1 MKQLIAI
8 LGTFCALTTL
18 SAEVKVAPSL
28 TPIYEEILECNNGT
42 LFLIDVGGTLLIHK
56 DPVLHTSHEKWK
68 AEWFQEHYPNLTL
81 EEKIPLIR
89 AVETD
94 KRCWVLSAA
103 WPDLIEK
110 AQERQIKSI
119 AFTKC
124 LIHPSLVNLRLDW
137 LKSFG
142 LDFHDD
148 LNELPYQ
155 NDLFIYTNGVIQT
168 GQKLKGP
175 VLKEVLSKLKER
187 PLKIVFVDDRLEQVK
202 SVEEACKEMNIPFVG
217 FHYTAFEASPSLD
230 EAIANKQLEIL
241 AKEHRWVSHEDLTPA
256 TQNTE

>member
-1 MKQLIAI
+1 MKQLIII
-8 LGTFCALTTL
+8 LGAFCALVTL
-18 SAEVKVAPSL
+18 SAEIRVAPNLDS
-28 TPIYEEILECNNGT
+28 IYEEIPQCDSNT

-68 AEWFQEHYPNLTL
+68 AKWFQEHYPHLTL
-81 EEKIPLIR
+81 EEKVPLIR

-94 KRCWVLSAA
+94 KKCWLLSDT
-103 WPDLIEK
+103 WPNLIEK
-110 AQERQIKSI
+110 AQTHQIKVV

-124 LIHPSLVNLRLDW
+124 LIHPSINNLRLDW

-148 LNELPYQ
+148 LHELSHQ

-175 VLKEVLSKLKER
+175 VLKEVLSKLKKLPE
-187 PLKIVFVDDRLEQVK
+187 KIVFVDDRIEQVN
-202 SVEEACKEMNIPFVG
+202 SVEETCKEMNIPFVG
-217 FHYTAFEASPSLD
+217 FHYTAFEASPYLD
-230 EAIANKQLEIL
+230 ESIAHKQLETL
-241 AKEHRWVSHEDLTPA
+241 VKEHKWLSQEDFSS
-256 TQNTE
+256 N